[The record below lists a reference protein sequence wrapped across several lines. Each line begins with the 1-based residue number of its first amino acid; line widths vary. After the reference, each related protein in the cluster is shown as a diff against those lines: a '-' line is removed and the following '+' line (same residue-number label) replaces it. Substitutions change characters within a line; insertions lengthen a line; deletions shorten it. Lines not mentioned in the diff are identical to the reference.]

1 MQTNLFQE
9 AYNKDMAEKKKGHTQ
24 KHQHVRIGGR
34 LHQETTLYD
43 ELGNLVHRA
52 VSPLM
57 IEFYPR
63 DVLQTIVGA
72 IILAVPMAF
81 TDEVWRIG
89 AELPTSRILLVS
101 AVSIFA
107 IATFVYY
114 NIYKAERGE
123 GFSEMFKRGDGEEFI
138 KRVIGTYVVA
148 LTVSFVL
155 LWILDRAPL
164 TEHIMTT
171 LHRAVL
177 VALPASM
184 SASVADI
191 LK

>member
-1 MQTNLFQE
+1 
-9 AYNKDMAEKKKGHTQ
+9 MAAKKSEHTH
-24 KHQHVRIGGR
+24 KHKHVRIGGR
-34 LHQETTLYD
+34 LHQETTFYD

-81 TDEVWRIG
+81 TDEVWRTG
-89 AELPTSRILLVS
+89 AELPTSRIFLV
-101 AVSIFA
+101 AFVSMFA

-114 NIYKAERGE
+114 NIYRAERDE
-123 GFSEMFKRGDGEEFI
+123 SFLQMFKRGDGAEFI
-138 KRVIGTYVVA
+138 KRVISTYIVA
-148 LTVSFVL
+148 LTVSFL
-155 LWILDRAPL
+155 ILWILDKSPL
-164 TEHIMTT
+164 GEHFVVT